1 MKNVTLQIPDYR
13 ISLSELDWYIKEN
26 QLFTNVQNK
35 LYQVTSLEDWQDDKG
50 LVTDVNAV
58 IVDRYDLTTY
68 QKISEHEILDGIL
81 NVLYR

>member
-13 ISLSELDWYIKEN
+13 MSLSELDWYIKEN

-58 IVDRYDLTTY
+58 VVDRYDLTTY
-68 QKISEHEILDGIL
+68 QKISEQEILDGIL